1 MDLYQIFTEHN
12 RPWSG
17 FEITCYFSILVVL
30 LLAYIYLY
38 KRGKVNK
45 VQIVAGLVL
54 FTYACVVLEST
65 VFTRK

>member
-30 LLAYIYLY
+30 LLVYIHLY
-38 KRGKVNK
+38 KHGKVK
-45 VQIVAGLVL
+45 IAQIEWEQKGSDPLTK
-54 FTYACVVLEST
+54 F
-65 VFTRK
+65 FQ